1 MKFKIMKAK
10 KETLDINIKNVP
22 IETAR
27 LLRTI
32 AEDKGI
38 TRHNYILK
46 LLIDKSESYKTKQ
59 LNIYN
64 SQKQTK

>member
-1 MKFKIMKAK
+1 MKAK

-27 LLRTI
+27 TLRTI

-38 TRHNYILK
+38 TRHNYILQ
-46 LLIDKSESYKTKQ
+46 LLIDKAESYKTKQ